1 MEAKVS
7 NVAQT
12 DTANTTMQMP
22 GTARRQGNR
31 IGPSATAAA
40 ASSRTR
46 SITEAAKPED
56 GSMLSA

>member
-1 MEAKVS
+1 MSK
-7 NVAQT
+7 VAQT
-12 DTANTTMQMP
+12 ATASNAIQMP
-22 GTARRQGNR
+22 GTALRHGNR
-31 IGPSATAAA
+31 IGPSAAAAA